1 MNDYMNMWV
10 TVKYSVISCVFGLLW
25 GQTSYDHTI
34 MTYNILDYE
43 DDDGRESDMRTV
55 IHYVSPDILM
65 AEEVHNTAGFNHFLS
80 DVLNYDE
87 PGLYEGAFIDQPTPD
102 IDIALYYKPDFFDVV
117 STTTIDI
124 TSQYGYRDALEC
136 VLVHETTGI
145 EFRLFGVHL
154 KAGTDFETER
164 ESEANNLREYLN
176 SLDPNTHFLVFG
188 DFNFYNSDEG
198 GFHRLTESQGDNDGQ
213 LFDPID
219 RIGNWHDNS
228 SFADVHTQS
237 SRDYYQNKNY
247 GGMDD
252 RFDFI
257 LASFAV
263 INFTELNYVD
273 DSYVAFGNDGE
284 HLNQAINVGNNYV
297 VPDNMADA
305 LVAASDHIPVY
316 MELQFMGVTES
327 SYQVVITEIM
337 QNPAVVSDTYGEWF
351 EIYNAGTE
359 SIDLRNW
366 TIRDNDSDNH
376 VITAVDPIMIETG
389 DYLVLARNDD
399 TSLNGGVEADY
410 NYSGFLLSNGDDEI
424 ILLDEDGAEVDRVE
438 YDGGPEFPDPT
449 GFSMALMDVNAD
461 NNVGA
466 NWVES
471 TVPFGDGDFG
481 TPGEANYDVSVVE
494 EPVIP
499 GAFRLYQNYPNPFNP
514 VTTIEYQ
521 LPNSSFVDLVVYN
534 IQGQLVER
542 LVHAQQSPGTYMI
555 KWNASNVCS
564 GIYLYKISAGEYTL
578 SRKLLLLK

>member
-1 MNDYMNMWV
+1 MRV
-10 TVKYSVISCVFGLLW
+10 TVKYSVILWVFGLLW

-43 DDDGRESDMRTV
+43 DDDGREADMRTV
-55 IHYVSPDILM
+55 IHYVSPDILV
-65 AEEVHNTAGFNHFLS
+65 AEEVHNTNGFNHFLS

-102 IDIALYYKPDFFDVV
+102 IDIALFYKPDLFEVL

-124 TSQYGYRDALEC
+124 TSDWGHRDALEC
-136 VLVHETTGI
+136 VVKHLATGL
-145 EFRLFGVHL
+145 EFRLYGLHL
-154 KAGTDFETER
+154 KAGSESSDEADR
-164 ESEANNLREYLN
+164 ESEASNLRDYLN
-176 SLDPNTHFLVFG
+176 DLDPETSFLVLG

-198 GFHRLTESQGDNDGQ
+198 GFHKLTESQGDNDGQ

-219 RIGNWHDNS
+219 RIGNWHNNS
-228 SFADVHTQS
+228 SFVDIHTQS
-237 SRDYYQNKNY
+237 SRDYYQNQNY

-257 LASFAV
+257 LASSGV
-263 INFTELNYVD
+263 VNFTELNYVN

-284 HLNQAINVGNNYV
+284 HYNQAINSGSNYV
-297 VPDNMADA
+297 VPDSVADA

-366 TIRDNDSDNH
+366 TIRDNGSNNH
-376 VITAVDPIMIETG
+376 VITAVDPIMIEPG
-389 DYLVLARNDD
+389 NYLVLARNDD

-410 NYSGFLLSNGDDEI
+410 DYSGFLLSNGDDEI
-424 ILLDEDGAEVDRVE
+424 ILLDEDSAEVDRVE
-438 YDGGPEFPDPT
+438 YDGGPEFPNPT
-449 GFSMALMDVNAD
+449 GASMALMDVNAD

-466 NWVES
+466 TWVES

-481 TPGEANYDVSVVE
+481 TPGEANYDVGVE
-494 EPVIP
+494 DDPVLP
-499 GAFRLYQNYPNPFNP
+499 QKFKLYQNYPNPFNP

-555 KWNASNVCS
+555 KWNASNVSS
-564 GIYLYKISAGEYTL
+564 GIYFYKILAGEYTL